1 MLRSP
6 LEQFIII
13 PLFSFQ
19 LGAIDLS
26 FTNSALVFSLIGFT
40 SYYLYLIISS
50 GKRAVL
56 SPTNYE
62 LALETY
68 YDFVLNLTK
77 ENLGKNLKY
86 FNFIFSLFSLIAFS
100 NAFGF
105 IPYVFCTTSHVIIS
119 LALSVSIWLSVIFIG
134 LQLHKLNWFSAFM
147 PSGTPLI
154 LALLLVPI
162 ELISFSA
169 RAISL
174 GFRLSINLM
183 SGHLL
188 TAIIADFAYK
198 MFLSSNLVIKMAGF
212 LPLIVIFALM
222 FLEFGIL
229 LMQSFIFS
237 VLTSIYIS
245 EAIDLH

>member
-1 MLRSP
+1 MGSGKWEGPRVPHRQGPGSHTGPAQIERDSSAKSMLRSP

-119 LALSVSIWLSVIFIG
+119 LALSVSI
-134 LQLHKLNWFSAFM
+134 
-147 PSGTPLI
+147 
-154 LALLLVPI
+154 
-162 ELISFSA
+162 
-169 RAISL
+169 
-174 GFRLSINLM
+174 
-183 SGHLL
+183 
-188 TAIIADFAYK
+188 
-198 MFLSSNLVIKMAGF
+198 
-212 LPLIVIFALM
+212 
-222 FLEFGIL
+222 
-229 LMQSFIFS
+229 
-237 VLTSIYIS
+237 
-245 EAIDLH
+245 

>member
-1 MLRSP
+1 MS
-6 LEQFIII
+6 
-13 PLFSFQ
+13 
-19 LGAIDLS
+19 
-26 FTNSALVFSLIGFT
+26 T
-40 SYYLYLIISS
+40 IIST
-50 GKRAVL
+50 KKQLVL
-56 SPTNYE
+56 SNNYVE
-62 LALETY
+62 LALENY
-68 YDFVLNLTK
+68 YNFVLNLTK

-86 FNFIFSLFSLIAFS
+86 FNFIFTLFSLIAFS

-119 LALSVSIWLSVIFIG
+119 LALSVSIWISVILIG

-147 PSGTPLI
+147 PSGTPI
-154 LALLLVPI
+154 VLAFLLVPI

-188 TAIIADFAYK
+188 TAIIADFSYK
-198 MFLSSNLVIKMAGF
+198 MFLSSNLVIKLAGF
-212 LPLIVIFALM
+212 LPLIVIFVLM